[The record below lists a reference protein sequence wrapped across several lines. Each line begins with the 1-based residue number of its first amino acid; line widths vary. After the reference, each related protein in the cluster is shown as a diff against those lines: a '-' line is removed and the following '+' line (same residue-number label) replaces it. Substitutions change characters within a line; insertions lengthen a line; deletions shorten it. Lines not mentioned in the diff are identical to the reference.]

1 MVFCI
6 PSAYHE
12 AVDEPRPERMI
23 TMWKK
28 ANQER
33 RTAPEH
39 DGIPELIARYGM
51 RMLNHAR
58 RIGDFWPSRWVK

>member
-1 MVFCI
+1 
-6 PSAYHE
+6 
-12 AVDEPRPERMI
+12 MI
-23 TMWKK
+23 AMWKK